1 MNEAHRTTPTPATRL
16 AAVLAAKRFAITA
29 EIAPPASCDPDDVVR
44 QALPLKGLADAVNV
58 TDGAGAQ
65 AHLGALAAAAILARE
80 GIEPIQQF
88 TCRDR
93 NRIALQ
99 GDLLS
104 AAALGVRNLLLLR
117 GDDPSAGDQPD
128 AKPVFDL
135 DTVGLLR
142 TAAGMRDRGELPSG
156 RKLTGRPA
164 FVLGVA
170 DSPIDP
176 PDGWVPHALKA
187 KVEAGAQF
195 VQTQFCMDAAIVRRY
210 LRRLDE
216 HGLLAPLAI
225 LIGVAPLKSARSAR
239 WMRKHLPGTI
249 IPDAMIARLE
259 GAANPAAEGRRLCVE
274 LLHELA
280 AIPGVAGAHVMA
292 PGNPDAIP
300 AVLAAVG
307 PIGGRRGA

>member
-1 MNEAHRTTPTPATRL
+1 MHEPDPATAPTPLASTL
-16 AAVLAAKRFAITA
+16 AAGRFAITA
-29 EIAPPASCDPDDVVR
+29 EIAPPLSCDPHDVIR
-44 QALPLKGLADAVNV
+44 MARPLAGLADAVNV
-58 TDGAGAQ
+58 TDGAGAR
-65 AHLGALAAAAILARE
+65 AHMGALAAAAILARE

-99 GDLLS
+99 GDLLA

-117 GDDPSAGDQPD
+117 GDDPTAGDQPD

-142 TAAGMRDRGELPSG
+142 TAAGLRDRGELPSG

-164 FVLGVA
+164 FLLGVA
-170 DSPIDP
+170 DTPIDP
-176 PDGWVPHALKA
+176 PDGWAPHALAAKA
-187 KVEAGAQF
+187 EAGAQF
-195 VQTQFCMDAAIVRRY
+195 VQTQFCMDAGVVRRY

-216 HGLLAPLAI
+216 HGLPARLAI
-225 LIGVAPLKSARSAR
+225 LIGVVPLKSARSAR

-274 LLHELA
+274 LMQELA
-280 AIPGVAGAHVMA
+280 EIPGVAGAHVMA

-300 AVLAAVG
+300 EVLAQAG
-307 PIGGRRGA
+307 SIRRRRDI